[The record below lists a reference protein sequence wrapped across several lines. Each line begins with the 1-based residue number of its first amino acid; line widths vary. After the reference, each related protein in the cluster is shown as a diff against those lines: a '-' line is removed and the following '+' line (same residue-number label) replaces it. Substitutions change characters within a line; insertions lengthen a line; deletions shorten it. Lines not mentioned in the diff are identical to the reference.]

1 MKLNSADGQVFG
13 AHQRNLEV
21 FSDAFPTAG
30 STTANEVV
38 NMEENAEVLQLMLQF
53 MHNTR
58 QPDLN
63 KTPFSTLAP
72 LAEAAEKYMI
82 YSAMQICHIHMEFIY
97 FACDVNLQNDDQTG
111 FFCRRAV
118 EDHPIEVFVYS
129 LKHHHRDLANTS
141 AKLTMS
147 KPTEDLYRYARE
159 VRLDDSFLLQLVKN
173 SCLNFKTIVLKFL
186 FQ

>member
-1 MKLNSADGQVFG
+1 MDNRASEEDGKSEATCPGEHGRLNTSPPRHANLISTTVSDCYLAIDVKLNSADGQVFG

-38 NMEENAEVLQLMLQF
+38 NLEENAEVLQLMLQF

-63 KTPFSTLAP
+63 KIPFSTLAP

-82 YSAMQICHIHMEFIY
+82 YSAMQICHIHMEFVY
-97 FACDVNLQNDDQTG
+97 FASDVNLRNDQT
-111 FFCRRAV
+111 
-118 EDHPIEVFVYS
+118 VF
-129 LKHHHRDLANTS
+129 LQTS
-141 AKLTMS
+141 S
-147 KPTEDLYRYARE
+147 
-159 VRLDDSFLLQLVKN
+159 
-173 SCLNFKTIVLKFL
+173 
-186 FQ
+186 